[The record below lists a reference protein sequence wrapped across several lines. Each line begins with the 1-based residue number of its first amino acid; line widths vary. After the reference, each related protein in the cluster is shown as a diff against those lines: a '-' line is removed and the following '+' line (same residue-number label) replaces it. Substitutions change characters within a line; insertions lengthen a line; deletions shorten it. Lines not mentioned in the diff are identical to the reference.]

1 MSCPA
6 FVVLS
11 FQLLSSVALCPLSAL
26 NACTSLPTCSENI
39 SMAQRTVCFLSLKY
53 LHTSK
58 FKSAY
63 GTRKKLLKRSVTT
76 PTTTLKAESQVT
88 GIVVPSSPLSNS
100 VPQWPKSSPI
110 RQENCKTKYGD
121 HRQNI
126 ELSLG
131 SVPIVTCIAQLPN
144 AWHCFGGALR
154 LHRRL
159 CRRLCRMVHVRR
171 QQREAV
177 SK

>member
-1 MSCPA
+1 MSDLISYN
-6 FVVLS
+6 F
-11 FQLLSSVALCPLSAL
+11 LSSITLYPLSAL
-26 NACTSLPTCSENI
+26 NACTPLSTCS
-39 SMAQRTVCFLSLKY
+39 AQRPACFLGLKY

-58 FKSAY
+58 FKSTC

-76 PTTTLKAESQVT
+76 PTTALEAESQVT
-88 GIVVPSSPLSNS
+88 GIVVPSSPLSSS

-159 CRRLCRMVHVRR
+159 CRRLCRMMHA
-171 QQREAV
+171 QEIP
-177 SK
+177 